1 MNKILLLIT
10 GLSLFTLTGIS
21 QENVENKTTQIKQK
35 KITQKQAAKL
45 KATKKPIHSPAHK
58 KIKVEAVRNKEVEE
72 K

>member
-1 MNKILLLIT
+1 MNKVLLLFT

-21 QENVENKTTQIKQK
+21 QENVENETPQIKQK

-45 KATKKPIHSPAHK
+45 KATKKPTHAPTNK